1 MHIIYFEYKII
12 YFVFQM
18 LSIKINWPLSQV
30 SGLLAGLA
38 ALLNVAAAD
47 TDRTLDVGRG
57 ISGIVN
63 GGFDKLGYIPI
74 AEAVGMC
81 EGQARRR

>member
-1 MHIIYFEYKII
+1 MHIIYFEYKMIC
-12 YFVFQM
+12 FVFQM

>member
-1 MHIIYFEYKII
+1 MFCDPIR
-12 YFVFQM
+12 
-18 LSIKINWPLSQV
+18 INWQLSQV
-30 SGLLAGLA
+30 SRLLTGLVALLALA
-38 ALLNVAAAD
+38 LAD
-47 TDRTLDVGRG
+47 NTDRTLDVGRG

>member
-1 MHIIYFEYKII
+1 M
-12 YFVFQM
+12 
-18 LSIKINWPLSQV
+18 
-30 SGLLAGLA
+30 AGLA
-38 ALLNVAAAD
+38 ALISIAVAD
-47 TDRTLDVGRG
+47 NTDRTLDVGRG

>member
-1 MHIIYFEYKII
+1 MHIIS
-12 YFVFQM
+12 
-18 LSIKINWPLSQV
+18 SINNTHNMFSIRINWQLSQV

-38 ALLNVAAAD
+38 ALLSVARAD
-47 TDRTLDVGRG
+47 NTDRTLDVGRG
-57 ISGIVN
+57 LSGIVN
-63 GGFDKLGYIPI
+63 GGFDKFGYIPI